1 MTRLLHVSTYP
12 HPAVATLASQPK
24 LASSDTDADRL
35 VVHAATRHVSGNRNA
50 LAKRLGQ
57 SGYSVVRTHR
67 VEAELPTRTT
77 SAATAD
83 GQASA

>member
-12 HPAVATLASQPK
+12 HPAVTTLASRPK

-35 VVHAATRHVSGNRNA
+35 AVHAATRHVSGTRGA
-50 LAKRLGQ
+50 VAKRRGHP
-57 SGYSVVRTHR
+57 GHSVVPTHR
-67 VEAELPTRTT
+67 VEAALPTRTP
-77 SAATAD
+77 SAAAAD